1 MKKSDFKIL
10 LYFFVP
16 LFITLAFKY
25 VSSKPAID
33 DISISN
39 QTDEIVKT
47 SSKIELTEVDFNFD
61 VKPILS
67 DKCYTCHGPDDK
79 ARKANLRLDI
89 ESGFYKS
96 LEDNPNH
103 YVINKN
109 NPEKSEILNRINSE
123 NASYVMPPPESNLK
137 LSAREKEVLKKWVD
151 QGGNWEPH
159 WAYTKPKLPNIP
171 EIDIEN
177 WASNEIDYFIA
188 KKLKSVGMT
197 PSEKEEKEILIR
209 RAYFDLIGLPPT
221 IQEIDEFV
229 SDNSNNAYEKVIDKL
244 LESKSYGERMAAI
257 WMDLSRYGDSHGY
270 QDDQER
276 IMWPWRDWVIH
287 AYNTNMTYDKFITWQ
302 MAGDMLPNA
311 TKEQIIASGFNR
323 NHKIT
328 QEGGVVPEEYR
339 VEYVAD
345 RTVTSAKIMM
355 GLTVECARC
364 HTHKYDPI
372 SHDEF
377 FSLYS
382 FFNNVD
388 EDGLIGYGITAPKPN
403 LTIKKA
409 DIKKDLSF
417 INLPDSINDVTLMV
431 MKETENLRNTYV
443 LNRGSYDSPTKLV
456 KPSTPEVVL
465 KFDKDKYPSNRIG
478 LSKWFF
484 DDDNPL
490 TSRVTVNRLW
500 QQFFG
505 VGIVAT
511 PDDFGSQG
519 NKPFNPELLDWL
531 AYTFQHHD
539 KWDTK
544 KFIKRIVM
552 SSTYKQSS
560 KVKDE
565 NRLKDP
571 DNTYLANYPRQKLS
585 AEMIRDNALATSG
598 MLVNKVG
605 GPSVKPMQPPGL
617 WDEVT
622 GGGGGSL
629 AFYVEDTGENLYRR
643 SLYTFWKRTV
653 PPPSMMIFDAPTRDF
668 CSPVRQKTSTP
679 LQSLALMNDPQ
690 YQIAAEN
697 LSHNIFNEDTSIE
710 KKINK
715 LYRTVTGRTPK
726 EDEIAELKK
735 YLNEIKSL
743 NKIEE
748 SKAFNSLVVLVY
760 NLDETTQKS

>member
-1 MKKSDFKIL
+1 
-10 LYFFVP
+10 
-16 LFITLAFKY
+16 
-25 VSSKPAID
+25 
-33 DISISN
+33 
-39 QTDEIVKT
+39 
-47 SSKIELTEVDFNFD
+47 
-61 VKPILS
+61 
-67 DKCYTCHGPDDK
+67 
-79 ARKANLRLDI
+79 
-89 ESGFYKS
+89 
-96 LEDNPNH
+96 
-103 YVINKN
+103 
-109 NPEKSEILNRINSE
+109 
-123 NASYVMPPPESNLK
+123 
-137 LSAREKEVLKKWVD
+137 
-151 QGGNWEPH
+151 
-159 WAYTKPKLPNIP
+159 
-171 EIDIEN
+171 
-177 WASNEIDYFIA
+177 
-188 KKLKSVGMT
+188 
-197 PSEKEEKEILIR
+197 
-209 RAYFDLIGLPPT
+209 
-221 IQEIDEFV
+221 
-229 SDNSNNAYEKVIDKL
+229 
-244 LESKSYGERMAAI
+244 MAAI

-598 MLVNKVG
+598 MLVKKVG

-697 LSHNIFNEDTSIE
+697 LSHNIFKEDTSIE

>member
-1 MKKSDFKIL
+1 M
-10 LYFFVP
+10 P

-39 QTDEIVKT
+39 RTDEIVKT

-137 LSAREKEVLKKWVD
+137 LSDREKEVLKKWVD

-171 EIDIEN
+171 EIDLEN

-188 KKLKSVGMT
+188 KKLKSVGMI

-598 MLVNKVG
+598 MLVKKVG

-697 LSHNIFNEDTSIE
+697 LSHNIFKEDTSIE

>member
-1 MKKSDFKIL
+1 MGIIL
-10 LYFFVP
+10 IKNYF
-16 LFITLAFKY
+16 
-25 VSSKPAID
+25 SKPNLVEVSGKD
-33 DISISN
+33 
-39 QTDEIVKT
+39 QKLEINNT
-47 SSKIELTEVDFNFD
+47 FSDSEINLVDFNFD

-79 ARKANLRLDI
+79 ARKANLRLDT
-89 ESGFYKS
+89 ENGFYKA

-103 YVINKN
+103 FVIDKN
-109 NPEKSEILNRINSE
+109 NLVESEILKRISSKNSV
-123 NASYVMPPPESNLK
+123 YKMPPPESNLD
-137 LSAREKEVLKKWVD
+137 LSDREKEILKKWVL
-151 QGGNWEPH
+151 QGGKWDKH
-159 WAYTKPKLPNIP
+159 WAYIKPELPIVPEVKNIS
-171 EIDIEN
+171 
-177 WASNEIDYFIA
+177 WTTNEIDYFILR
-188 KKLKSVGMT
+188 KLESKGMS
-197 PSEKEEKEILIR
+197 PSKIEEKEILLR
-209 RAYFDLIGLPPT
+209 RVYFDIIGLPPS
-221 IQEIDEFV
+221 V
-229 SDNSNNAYEKVIDKL
+229 SDIDNFISDKSPNAYEKIIDKL
-244 LESKSYGERMAAI
+244 LESEAYGERMASI

-287 AYNTNMTYDKFITWQ
+287 AYNSNMPYDEFITWQ

-311 TKEQIIASGFNR
+311 TKEQILASGFNR

-372 SHDEF
+372 THDEF

-403 LTIKKA
+403 LTINSY
-409 DIKKDLSF
+409 DVINELPF
-417 INLPDSINDVTLMV
+417 INLPDSLNDVTLMV

-456 KPSTPEVVL
+456 KPGTPKAVL
-465 KFDKDKYPSNRIG
+465 KFDEEKYPPNRIG

-484 DDDNPL
+484 DKENPL
-490 TSRVTVNRLW
+490 TSRVTVNRIW

-519 NKPFNPELLDWL
+519 NKPINPELLDWL
-531 AYTFQHHD
+531 AFTFQNND
-539 KWDTK
+539 NWNTK

-552 SSTYKQSS
+552 SSTYRQSS
-560 KVKDE
+560 KIKKE
-565 NRLKDP
+565 NLLIDS
-571 DNTYLANYPRQKLS
+571 DNSYLANYPRQKLS

-598 MLVNKVG
+598 MLVQKVG
-605 GPSVKPMQPPGL
+605 GPSVKPIQPPGL

-629 AFYVEDTGENLYRR
+629 AFYIPDTGENLNRR

-668 CSPVRQKTSTP
+668 CAPVRQKTSTP

-690 YQIAAEN
+690 YQLAAEN
-697 LSHNIFNEDTSIE
+697 LSNNIFNEKTSINE
-710 KKINK
+710 KIVKV
-715 LYRTVTGRTPK
+715 YRTITGRTPSIK
-726 EDEIAELKK
+726 EIDKLIN
-735 YLNEIKSL
+735 YLNEVSDL
-743 NKIEE
+743 NNYSEK
-748 SKAFNSLVVLVY
+748 KAFNSLVVLVY